1 MAVREISIPF
11 GPDKTGGLGYGILAD
26 EARIEEDDAQAG
38 AKQASESEHSEQLVD
53 PFANHTG
60 HSELPSFASYD
71 FDDESVEPVSVGKRP
86 LLAEDAND
94 DEHLVSPR
102 PMPASAETVVLPPVE
117 MLPVEQRAADSLG
130 EEQSE
135 ASEQPVQLE
144 PIQGMPAARKRVAPA
159 QKQPQPHEDFDDEPA
174 RGGNDVQTSFAALR
188 DSMGQSRELKAREK
202 ELEEFRV
209 QLELETE
216 ELADREEILAN
227 YDAMISEQDRIIA
240 ESTAARDDYK
250 SELAQ
255 VMDDTEQITEEL
267 EEMRASNDDDL
278 EPLQSELGRARAVA
292 DQAKND
298 ERSRKSELNA
308 AEAEVRR
315 AGTGQDAVMAQ
326 ARYDSVRLAH
336 EKAAAASERAQ
347 GMLDEVQRA
356 YDDAIAQIEQ
366 METPLK
372 HALDDLAQSEEELK
386 DLIAQLGE
394 DISAA
399 KKRRQY
405 CESVHLYPEETAKL
419 RKAVAADEK
428 ELYEMKLDYD
438 ELNSLLQENK
448 SRALKAK
455 LALGA
460 GIVIVI
466 VFVVVLAV
474 LFLRG

>member
-1 MAVREISIPF
+1 MAVREINIPF

-26 EARIEEDDAQAG
+26 DAQPEGAEARSKKERQREVA
-38 AKQASESEHSEQLVD
+38 HSEPTRD
-53 PFANHTG
+53 PFADHTS
-60 HSELPSFASYD
+60 HVELPSFASYD
-71 FDDESVEPVSVGKRP
+71 FDDELVEPVPVSKKP
-86 LLAEDAND
+86 ILTTETA
-94 DEHLVSPR
+94 DEEQPR
-102 PMPASAETVVLPPVE
+102 PPRAVPASPKTVVLPPIEAHQVE
-117 MLPVEQRAADSLG
+117 EPTAQLSADEQLESF
-130 EEQSE
+130 
-135 ASEQPVQLE
+135 EQPE
-144 PIQGMPAARKRVAPA
+144 PFDTVEDTPVAQKRVAPLPKRPKA
-159 QKQPQPHEDFDDEPA
+159 RKAHDDSEQGA
-174 RGGNDVQTSFAALR
+174 NDVQTSFAALR

-227 YDAMISEQDRIIA
+227 YDAIITEQDRIIA

-250 SELAQ
+250 NELAQ
-255 VMDDTEQITEEL
+255 VMDDAEQISEEL
-267 EEMRASNDDDL
+267 EEMRARNDDDL

-326 ARYDSVRLAH
+326 ARYDSVRQSH

-372 HALDDLAQSEEELK
+372 HALEDLAQSEEELK
-386 DLIAQLGE
+386 ELIAQLGE

-419 RKAVAADEK
+419 RKTVTADEK

-448 SRALKAK
+448 SRARKAK

-460 GIVIVI
+460 GIAVVI
-466 VFVVVLAV
+466 VFIVVLAV
-474 LFLRG
+474 IFLRG